1 MEYHKRFSG
10 AIDRYLDEGL
20 GSCILKNPAN
30 TKIVGDAFQYFDHYR
45 YLIHAWAITPNHVHL
60 LLSLKENIPLESIV
74 TSWKRF
80 TSRSIG
86 EGPLWQRDYFD
97 RLIRDWDH
105 FLNVA
110 RYICNN
116 PKKRNCRNEH
126 ISCISH
132 LGSQSCYPNKGKDLS
147 KM

>member
-1 MEYHKRFSG
+1 M
-10 AIDRYLDEGL
+10 
-20 GSCILKNPAN
+20 
-30 TKIVGDAFQYFDHYR
+30 
-45 YLIHAWAITPNHVHL
+45 PNHVHL

-110 RYICNN
+110 RYIRNN
-116 PKKRNCRNEH
+116 PKKAKLPEGAYLL
-126 ISCISH
+126 H
-132 LGSQSCYPNKGKDLS
+132 LAPWVTELLS
-147 KM
+147 

>member
-20 GSCILKNPAN
+20 GSCILKKPAN
-30 TKIVGDAFQYFDHYR
+30 AKIVGDAFQHFDHDR
-45 YLIHAWAITPNHVHL
+45 YLIHAWVIMPNHVHL

-86 EGPLWQRDYFD
+86 EGPLWQHDYFD

-110 RYICNN
+110 RCICNN
-116 PKKRNCRNEH
+116 PKKAKLPERTYLL
-126 ISCISH
+126 H
-132 LGSQSCYPNKGKDLS
+132 LAP
-147 KM
+147 